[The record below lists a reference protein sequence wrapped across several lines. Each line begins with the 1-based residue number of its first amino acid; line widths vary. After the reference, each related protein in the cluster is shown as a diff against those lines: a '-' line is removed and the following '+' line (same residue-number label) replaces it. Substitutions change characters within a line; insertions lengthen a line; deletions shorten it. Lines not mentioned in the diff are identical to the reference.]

1 MRLQGRRKQRMG
13 PTQHTSLGALLLMQ
27 FNPLSRSKTL
37 SFHGWRSTL
46 FTGVCAVSG
55 HAL

>member
-13 PTQHTSLGALLLMQ
+13 PTQYTSLGALLHMQ

-37 SFHGWRSTL
+37 SIHGWLSTL
-46 FTGVCAVSG
+46 FTGVCAVLG
-55 HAL
+55 LAL